1 MDDQQP
7 LSRKIIAFVLTLI
20 ALPILFTATC
30 VPVGLF
36 AGGATGGSS
45 VMAAVIS
52 FIALFTA
59 AAIGVAIRTKNPGI
73 RWGIVVY
80 LVLAV
85 FAAVWWAIT
94 VVIH

>member
-1 MDDQQP
+1 
-7 LSRKIIAFVLTLI
+7 
-20 ALPILFTATC
+20 
-30 VPVGLF
+30 
-36 AGGATGGSS
+36 
-45 VMAAVIS
+45 MAAVIS